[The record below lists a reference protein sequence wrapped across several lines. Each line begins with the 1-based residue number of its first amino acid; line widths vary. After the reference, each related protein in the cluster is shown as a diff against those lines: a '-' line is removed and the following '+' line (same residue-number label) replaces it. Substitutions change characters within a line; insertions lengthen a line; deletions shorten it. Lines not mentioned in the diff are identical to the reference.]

1 MYSEKGICMKVYIL
15 FIFVFISAC
24 SSNPPQE
31 LNVQKQSLKEIEL
44 INDSGQ
50 LVISYNE
57 NDQSWIDIKV
67 TANAKINSQEFD
79 EINNAIKIAT
89 LKARAS
95 LLEFLENK
103 IESKNS
109 YRTKSFINASND
121 NQRSYL
127 IDNEQMSSDA
137 EEIGNVYQDN
147 RLINSEYQLIQKIS
161 SQAKGKLYG
170 VSVTNQ
176 TIHEDSN
183 QVFVTVELSKNS
195 MNIAADIIQD
205 TKL

>member
-1 MYSEKGICMKVYIL
+1 MKAYIL
-15 FIFVFISAC
+15 LIFIIISAC
-24 SSNPPQE
+24 SSYPTQDA
-31 LNVQKQSLKEIEL
+31 NVQKKSLKEIEL
-44 INDSGQ
+44 INDSGR
-50 LVISYNE
+50 LVITYNQD
-57 NDQSWIDIKV
+57 NQSWIDV
-67 TANAKINSQEFD
+67 RATANATINSQEFD

-109 YRTKSFINASND
+109 YRTKSTIKRSND

-127 IDNEQMSSDA
+127 VDSELNNSDT
-137 EEIGNVYQDN
+137 EEIGNVYQEN
-147 RLINSEYQLIQKIS
+147 QLSNSEYQLIQKIS

-170 VSVTNQ
+170 VSVSNQ

-183 QVFVTVELSKNS
+183 QVFVTVELSRNS
-195 MNIAADIIQD
+195 MNVAADIIQD
-205 TKL
+205 IKL

>member
-1 MYSEKGICMKVYIL
+1 MKVYIL
-15 FIFVFISAC
+15 FIFIFISAC

-103 IESKNS
+103 IESKNKTNINEDFMVLK
-109 YRTKSFINASND
+109 TKKSG
-121 NQRSYL
+121 L
-127 IDNEQMSSDA
+127 
-137 EEIGNVYQDN
+137 
-147 RLINSEYQLIQKIS
+147 
-161 SQAKGKLYG
+161 
-170 VSVTNQ
+170 
-176 TIHEDSN
+176 
-183 QVFVTVELSKNS
+183 
-195 MNIAADIIQD
+195 
-205 TKL
+205 

>member
-15 FIFVFISAC
+15 FIFIFISAC
-24 SSNPPQE
+24 SSYPIQDANI
-31 LNVQKQSLKEIEL
+31 QKKSLKEIEL
-44 INDSGQ
+44 INDSGK
-50 LVISYNE
+50 LVITYNDH
-57 NDQSWIDIKV
+57 DQSWIYIRA
-67 TANAKINSQEFD
+67 TANAKINSKEFD

-103 IESKNS
+103 IETKNS
-109 YRTKSFINASND
+109 YRTKSTIKRSND
-121 NQRSYL
+121 NQKSYL
-127 IDNEQMSSDA
+127 VDREQINSDT

-147 RLINSEYQLIQKIS
+147 QFTNSEYQLIQKVS
-161 SQAKGKLYG
+161 SEAKGKLYG
-170 VSVTNQ
+170 VSVSNQ

-195 MNIAADIIQD
+195 MNVAADIIQD